1 MRGVVSSAAVA
12 RIAVRRYL
20 LDQRLTERQQSLAVF
35 AHDFELVNESLNFG
49 LASRTDLEE
58 VEDRLV
64 ATWREIIELS
74 APSYSEQLTGRTCAQ
89 SVNLHWNRA
98 SVTT

>member
-1 MRGVVSSAAVA
+1 MLGTVNSAAVA
-12 RIAVRRYL
+12 RIAVRRDL
-20 LDQRLTERQQSLAVF
+20 LDQRLTERQQSLAIF
-35 AHDFELVNESLNFG
+35 AHDFELVNESLDFG

-74 APSYSEQLTGRTCAQ
+74 SPSYSEQ
-89 SVNLHWNRA
+89 
-98 SVTT
+98 